1 MAFRLTDLGIL
12 MLRDRTRARSVLAEL
27 YRTHRTHAAV
37 SAATG
42 VAQSTLKRW
51 LGQLEADGGRLQRA
65 VRGSGP
71 GGGRGRRR
79 AA

>member
-12 MLRDRTRARSVLAEL
+12 MVRDRAQARTMLEEL
-27 YRTHRTHAAV
+27 YREHRTHAAV
-37 SAATG
+37 SAVTGLAT
-42 VAQSTLKRW
+42 STLKRW